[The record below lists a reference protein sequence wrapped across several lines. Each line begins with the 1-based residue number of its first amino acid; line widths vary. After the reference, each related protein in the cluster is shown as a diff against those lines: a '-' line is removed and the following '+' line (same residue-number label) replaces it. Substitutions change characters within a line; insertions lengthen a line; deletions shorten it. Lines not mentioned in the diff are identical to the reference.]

1 MRIVRALL
9 LSALALMGVLALAA
23 CGGADPTATPTA
35 TPKPADGG
43 TAATPTPTPQRDLA
57 AYFQGKT
64 IVVNVGF
71 SPGGGYDT
79 FSRLMAKH
87 IARYIPGNPK
97 LVVRN
102 LPGAGGERVFKATFT
117 DLPANGL
124 ATAILHPR
132 FVKSEL
138 LGIDVEHFDLNTVRI
153 VGTASAVNE
162 TQSYYVKRAT
172 ATTWAEVLAS
182 GKTLTDGA
190 TAPGDT
196 GSVGPTFV
204 QLLGGPIKMIYGYG
218 GTNEIAAAFD
228 RDELAGTSRGNYTS
242 APRLY
247 PEWIASKS
255 IVPLFRWGAEPADD
269 PLYSDYVTKDLGAA
283 IPPHVYDIVS
293 PSEGQKAVFEATEV
307 INDNLQRTFLLS
319 PDTDED
325 IVQAWQEAFEAM
337 VADPAFVADALTA
350 GYSTGYA
357 GEAKMRVAL
366 ANAKKALD
374 ADPALKDL
382 FTALAGA
389 E

>member
-9 LSALALMGVLALAA
+9 LSALALVGVLALAA

-35 TPKPADGG
+35 TPKPADPGA
-43 TAATPTPTPQRDLA
+43 TATPTPTFDAA
-57 AYFQGKT
+57 AYFKGKT

-87 IARYIPGNPK
+87 ITKFIPGNPK

-117 DLPANGL
+117 DLDADGL
-124 ATAILHPR
+124 AVAILHPR

-138 LGIDVEHFDLNTVRI
+138 LGIDVQHFDLDTVRI

-162 TQSYYVKRAT
+162 TQSYYVKRTT
-172 ATTWAEVLAS
+172 ATTWAQVVAS
-182 GKTLTDGA
+182 GKSLTDGA

-204 QLLGGPIKMIYGYG
+204 ELLGGPIKMIYGYG

-228 RDELAGTSRGNYTS
+228 RDELDGTSRGNYTS

-269 PLYSDYVTKDLGAA
+269 PFYSDYVTGDLGAE
-283 IPPHVYDIVS
+283 IPPHVYDIMN
-293 PSEGQKAVFEATEV
+293 PTEGQKAVFEATEV
-307 INDNLQRTFLLS
+307 INDNLQRTFLLD
-319 PDTDED
+319 PETDEA
-325 IVQAWQEAFEAM
+325 IVLTWQEAFEAM
-337 VADPAFVADALTA
+337 VASPEFVKDAEIA
-350 GYSTGYA
+350 GYSVGYA
-357 GEAKMRVAL
+357 GEAKMRTAL
-366 ANAKKALD
+366 ANAKAALD